1 MLACMYIAGCGSDA
15 ADKAGDS
22 ETPSETTSNNKNIDP
37 LHPVVEIETN
47 LGKIRVR
54 LDAENARGTVR
65 NFLNYIDNGFYA
77 GTLFHYVDA
86 DKMIVAGGYS
96 VDGRPKLATAS
107 VRNEAHNGLTNVR
120 GTIAM
125 ARDMAAG
132 IDSATSQFFINLAD
146 SPNFDH
152 RGDGPDEY
160 GYCVFGEVIDGLDV
174 AEKISRVPTSDQGGD
189 LTQTPTPPVIIKAI
203 KVVE

>member
-1 MLACMYIAGCGSDA
+1 MFLAGCGSDA
-15 ADKAGDS
+15 PETVDHGAPPSAISASDKD
-22 ETPSETTSNNKNIDP
+22 IDP
-37 LHPVVEIETN
+37 LHPVVEIDTN

-54 LDAENARGTVR
+54 LDAVNARGTVR
-65 NFLNYIDNGFYA
+65 NFRNYIDDGFYA
-77 GTLFHYVDA
+77 DTLFHYVVA

-96 VDGRPKLATAS
+96 ANGRPKLATAS
-107 VRNEAHNGLTNVR
+107 IRNEAHNGLKNVR

-146 SPNFDH
+146 SPTFDH

-160 GYCVFGEVIDGLDV
+160 GYCVFGEVIEGLEV
-174 AEKISRVPTSDQGGD
+174 AEKISRSPTSDQGGD
-189 LTQTPTPPVIIKAI
+189 LAQTPTPPVIIKSI
-203 KVVE
+203 EVVE